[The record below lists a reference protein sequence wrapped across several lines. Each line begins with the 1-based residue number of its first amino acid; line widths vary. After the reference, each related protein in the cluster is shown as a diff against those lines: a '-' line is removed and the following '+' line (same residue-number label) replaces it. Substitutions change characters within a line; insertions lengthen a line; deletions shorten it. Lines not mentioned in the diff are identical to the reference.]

1 MYTQNILLY
10 KDTLENRLKDTMII
24 EMQCSIST
32 LLDLIIWLRGII
44 LHSDAQV
51 SSAQNQVR
59 FKVTYYFNVTK
70 VYFKGIFLIND
81 SNFCIIKYRL

>member
-1 MYTQNILLY
+1 MHIKTKIVVFMYTQNILLY

-51 SSAQNQVR
+51 SSA
-59 FKVTYYFNVTK
+59 
-70 VYFKGIFLIND
+70 
-81 SNFCIIKYRL
+81 

>member
-51 SSAQNQVR
+51 SSA
-59 FKVTYYFNVTK
+59 
-70 VYFKGIFLIND
+70 
-81 SNFCIIKYRL
+81 